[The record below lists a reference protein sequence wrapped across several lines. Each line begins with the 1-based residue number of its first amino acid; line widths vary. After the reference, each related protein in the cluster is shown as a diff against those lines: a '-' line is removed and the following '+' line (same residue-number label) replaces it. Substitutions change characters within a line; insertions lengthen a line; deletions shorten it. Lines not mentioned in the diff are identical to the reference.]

1 MRQALKEWAVICRLL
16 EQGWQT
22 LLLRKGG
29 ISDQPDGFEVQQR
42 RFWLFPTWLHQQ
54 EQGVVPAAFPILE
67 RVQRDRPAD
76 GLVPIRLVAEVVESR
91 WLDKEADVL
100 RLAPYHFWTEATI
113 RQRFHYRQP
122 GLHLLLVRVFALPEP
137 ARIPDLPE
145 YAGCR
150 SWVHLASDLADREA
164 RPVLNDAE
172 FERHRRC
179 IEAAL
184 GQEAKGAS

>member
-22 LLLRKGG
+22 VLLRKGG
-29 ISDQPDGFEVQQR
+29 ISDQPDSFEVQQR

-54 EQGVVPAAFPILE
+54 AQGVVPAALPMLE
-67 RVQRDRPAD
+67 KVQRDRPAD
-76 GLVPIRLVAEVVESR
+76 GMVPIRLVAEIVESR
-91 WLDKEADVL
+91 WLDNEADVL

-122 GLHLLLVRVFALPEP
+122 GLHLLVVRVFALNDPIL
-137 ARIPDLPE
+137 IPDLPE

-150 SWVHLASDLADREA
+150 SWVRLATDLADSEA
-164 RPVLNDAE
+164 RPVLDDSE
-172 FERHRRC
+172 FERHRCR

-184 GQEAKGAS
+184 AREAGHAS